1 MECCSVSTGGRN
13 KRGKMNDLSSCLDSS
28 LGRKLGFVT
37 RRKRG
42 GGIRF
47 SERITRSRRGRQMR
61 TMHADMLLQFL
72 AIFHGYKRRRMSGSR
87 SCFARW
93 FSPTL
98 TTQSRTLSFLFS
110 TSSSIPRPDLS
121 YSGSGLFRRFS
132 SR

>member
-1 MECCSVSTGGRN
+1 MHRNCSEKRETENKIWNAAPFQQGVEKMGGR
-13 KRGKMNDLSSCLDSS
+13 MNDLSSCLDSS

-47 SERITRSRRGRQMR
+47 SERITRRRRGRQMR
-61 TMHADMLLQFL
+61 TMHADMMLQFL

-93 FSPTL
+93 FLQLSRNSRGCSP
-98 TTQSRTLSFLFS
+98 
-110 TSSSIPRPDLS
+110 S
-121 YSGSGLFRRFS
+121 YSARQVQFLVGT
-132 SR
+132 